1 MTATEIK
8 TLREALGLT
17 RRELAIKLDVAE
29 ATVGRWESG
38 ERTPAYH
45 SAKMLKR
52 LARKVEN
59 HVG

>member
-1 MTATEIK
+1 MTKEEISK
-8 TLREALGLT
+8 LRETLGLT
-17 RRELAIKLDVAE
+17 RRELAIKLDVSE
-29 ATVGRWESG
+29 ITVGRWESG
-38 ERTPAYH
+38 KRTPAYH